1 MKIRYGGDLQ
11 IGDFIMVANV
21 NYTSFGWYCG
31 KGRGTVQYYHF
42 RVPGERHKTFK
53 EWEAGRLNNSWLALK
68 FQRHGFSSKIFYKEY
83 IYGRGI
89 KINGSR
95 VVKIT
100 DPEAIF
106 TNPEDLNDYLKSKE
120 ALINIKFP
128 AK

>member
-1 MKIRYGGDLQ
+1 MKTRYGGELE

-31 KGRGTVQYYHF
+31 KGRGTLQYYQY
-42 RVPGERHKTFK
+42 RVPAVIFEDFQDWQTEPSTAYR
-53 EWEAGRLNNSWLALK
+53 GRSFEK
-68 FQRHGFSSKIFYKEY
+68 HGFSSKVLYKEY
-83 IYGRGI
+83 IYTGGI
-89 KINGSR
+89 ECAGSR

-106 TNPEDLNDYLKSKE
+106 TNPEDLDYYLKSKE